1 MMPERRG
8 AKGRGKLAPW
18 PPLLQIEAS
27 FPNLRLKPLQ
37 QPEDLRTTLF
47 VSQIEALLGT
57 TRVVTLPGK
66 RRITLSVP
74 AGVHD
79 GQQIR
84 LEGEGQPS
92 TDGGPAGD
100 LVITIKFRQTQ
111 EIPLISQ
118 LDSESS
124 SHAPRI
130 EDIPTDP
137 LGSRNDPLSLL
148 PNIEEMPTLP
158 VSSSNAPPPG
168 PVMMEDTPPFPHPP
182 TNGNVPSPG
191 ARSVS
196 PFDPQYIVDILTR
209 SNSFIRRLPPGRA
222 LLLIMLLL
230 LVIAG
235 SIGLFY
241 TINNNQKA
249 VRNAIATSTAISASR
264 TAQATPS
271 YPFSTTLLLTDP
283 LRDNSTGNQWE
294 EGGNS
299 DGSCSFVGGV
309 YHARI
314 SLPDRFRAC
323 IARNFYA
330 SNFTYEVRLKILTG
344 DCGGMIFRRSG
355 PRFYYFRVCAD
366 GSYAFIRY
374 TSDANTALNVMLESG
389 THPAIHQGLN
399 QANLLAVVAFGSKL
413 DMYVN
418 RQLIASVKDTSYAEG
433 QIGLVAKARNNATE
447 VAFSNL
453 MVWKL

>member
-1 MMPERRG
+1 M
-8 AKGRGKLAPW
+8 
-18 PPLLQIEAS
+18 
-27 FPNLRLKPLQ
+27 Q

-57 TRVVTLPGK
+57 TRIVTLPGK

-92 TDGGPAGD
+92 TDGDPAGD

-118 LDSESS
+118 PESESS

-137 LGSRNDPLSLL
+137 LGSRDDPLSLL
-148 PNIEEMPTLP
+148 PNIEGIPTLP
-158 VSSSNAPPPG
+158 VGSSNAPLPG
-168 PVMMEDTPPFPHPP
+168 PVMMEGTPPFPRSP
-182 TNGNVPSPG
+182 TSGNVPSPG

-196 PFDPQYIVDILTR
+196 PFDLQYIADILTR

-241 TINNNQKA
+241 TTINNQKA
-249 VRNAIATSTAISASR
+249 MRNAIATSTAISASR
-264 TAQATPS
+264 TAQAKAPPSS
-271 YPFSTTLLLTDP
+271 YPFSTILLLTDP
-283 LRDNSTGNQWE
+283 LRDNSKGNQWE

-299 DGSCSFVGGV
+299 DGSCNFTGGV
-309 YHARI
+309 YHASI
-314 SLPDRFRAC
+314 SLHDRFRAC
-323 IARNFYA
+323 IARNFRL
-330 SNFTYEVRLKILTG
+330 SNFTYEVQMQILKG

-355 PRFYYFRVCAD
+355 PRFYYFRVCID
-366 GSYAFIRY
+366 GSYMFIRY
-374 TSDANTALNVMLESG
+374 TSDANTALNLTLESG

-413 DMYVN
+413 DLYVN
-418 RQLIASVKDTSYAEG
+418 RQLIASVKDTSYTEG
-433 QIGLVAKARNNATE
+433 QIGLVAKARSNATE
-447 VAFSNL
+447 VVFSNL